1 MSCSLYFFSNVQT
14 VSRSTRTLFVD
25 VADLLRTCAY
35 RGAYPRLLPSRSTPA
50 ASALFPHGAALR
62 HPRRRPPPPS
72 HSTRMPA
79 YALSYSTKMPAYASS
94 DSPAPPPTRAW
105 PCTRTAPAGPSCTP
119 RTARSRLRCCPHGGP
134 ERRCRST
141 ATGPFSTSLV
151 GRSSG

>member
-50 ASALFPHGAALR
+50 ASALFPHGAALGR
-62 HPRRRPPPPS
+62 PRQRPPPPS
-72 HSTRMPA
+72 HSTR
-79 YALSYSTKMPAYASS
+79 MPAYASS